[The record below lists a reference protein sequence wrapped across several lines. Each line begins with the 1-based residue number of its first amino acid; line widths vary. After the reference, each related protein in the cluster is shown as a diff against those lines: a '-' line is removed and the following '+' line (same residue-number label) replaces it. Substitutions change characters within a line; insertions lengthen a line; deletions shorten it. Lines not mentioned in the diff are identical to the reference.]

1 METSETDLAA
11 VKPEEPAAPASAPPQ
26 ESEVDPVL
34 AAARDG
40 DAEAQYEMAIR
51 YRDGVGVDVSYG
63 EAADWFD
70 RAAQQGHVDAQAN
83 LGVMYRQ
90 GVGVPRDIDLAKLW
104 LHAAARSGH
113 ADAQKYL
120 GEVYAQDDLGTPDY
134 FQAARWFREAAE
146 QGLVDAQYNMGVL
159 YEGGLGVPRDFEQAY
174 YWFRLA
180 ARAGDETAEADVRRV
195 IPLLTQEQR
204 TEVDA
209 RVDAFTPASG
219 ENAATAPSDSGQTLT
234 RRDQIRELQQ
244 LLVDRGY
251 DPGEPDGLIGAR
263 TRDAI
268 RQWQE
273 TQGLPETGQVTMQV
287 LEGLRSGG

>member
-1 METSETDLAA
+1 
-11 VKPEEPAAPASAPPQ
+11 
-26 ESEVDPVL
+26 
-34 AAARDG
+34 
-40 DAEAQYEMAIR
+40 
-51 YRDGVGVDVSYG
+51 
-63 EAADWFD
+63 
-70 RAAQQGHVDAQAN
+70 
-83 LGVMYRQ
+83 MYRQ

-146 QGLVDAQYNMGVL
+146 QGVVDAQYNMGVL

-174 YWFRLA
+174 YWFSLA
-180 ARAGDETAEADVRRV
+180 SRSGDQSADADIQRV
-195 IPLLTQEQR
+195 VPLLSQEQR
-204 TEVDA
+204 SAIDERVAAFEPVEGGIADA
-209 RVDAFTPASG
+209 PADAG
-219 ENAATAPSDSGQTLT
+219 ETLT

-244 LLVDRGY
+244 LLVARGY

-263 TRDAI
+263 TREAI
-268 RQWQE
+268 RDWQKDR
-273 TQGLPETGQVTMQV
+273 GLPENGQVTMRV